1 MDNRDYEPS
10 DTRVVLIGSNR
21 ENMKKAGAL
30 LRNEGFDIALTDS
43 GAKALELCAKETFD
57 LALVETELPDIDP
70 FSLPEKLRVGD
81 GREELRVIFFI
92 DSGDELAIVQ
102 AYHSK
107 ASDFIRVP
115 YSAEEFLARV
125 RIHAELRF
133 SRQRFLEQF
142 RELEEAYRRIDEY
155 SRIDLLTGLP
165 ERGYFHARVHQEHS
179 RIQRLAAGS
188 GFCLVRV
195 ILANPPLRSGET
207 GRGGLDYVL
216 VALASTLRSLLR
228 EHDLVSRLSDSEFRM
243 LLPDCGEEGGRS
255 LSDRIQSAVAALD
268 LTVDGEPYRAALALA
283 VSGVTGDDP
292 LPAWLEA

>member
-1 MDNRDYEPS
+1 MDNRGYRPEGA
-10 DTRVVLIGSNR
+10 RVVLIGSDK

-43 GAKALELCAKETFD
+43 GAKALELCSKETFD
-57 LALVETELPDIDP
+57 IALVETELPDVDP
-70 FSLPEKLRVGD
+70 FSLPEKLRQGD

-115 YSAEEFLARV
+115 YSAEEFLARL
-125 RIHAELRF
+125 RIHAELRQ

-165 ERGYFHARVHQEHS
+165 ERGYFLSRVHQEHS
-179 RIQRLAAGS
+179 RIQRLAPGS
-188 GFCLVRV
+188 AFCLVRV
-195 ILANPPLRSGET
+195 ILANPPPGSGGE
-207 GRGGLDYVL
+207 GRAGLDYAL
-216 VALASTLRSLLR
+216 VALSSTMRSLLR
-228 EHDLVSRLSDSEFRM
+228 EHDLLSRLSDSEFRM

-255 LSDRIQSAVAALD
+255 LADRIQGAVAGLAL
-268 LTVDGEPYRAALALA
+268 TIEGTPYQAALAFA
-283 VSGVTGDDP
+283 VAGVTGDDP
-292 LPAWLEA
+292 LPDWLEA